1 MYADIIDLPRLGER
15 LAAIRRAY
23 SDNIDLPNLE
33 STLFATLLRI
43 PAATYHSYERGQT
56 EPTVTFLI
64 ALRRRTGVSLDW
76 LLDLE

>member
-1 MYADIIDLPRLGER
+1 MYPDIIDLTRLGER
-15 LAAIRRAY
+15 LAAVRRAY
-23 SDNIDLPNLE
+23 SDNIDLPNLG

-43 PAATYHSYERGQT
+43 SAAKYQSYERGET

-76 LLDLE
+76 LLDLD